1 MHRLARTLR
10 SDVGALVLYAA
21 SAALMVVAALL
32 GGWSAGWG
40 WVLGLALVANYVAD
54 ARLFLVDERVVQW
67 LNERQL
73 ASAQRAFLREASAV
87 LGWAVI
93 ARPDAWLALLVVAG
107 VGATHLTHAAYR
119 VLSGRNQR
127 LRRGRLGWA
136 NLDVDGRTSGPE
148 FLPPTLPQVATI
160 TGPRVALHVD
170 VPLLLGLWV
179 GWATG
184 SAAPV
189 LVGLALLLA
198 GSAFVAHRVLERRRT
213 IARLPSPAEDNAKLL
228 AAVERLA
235 PEVAVYFS
243 GGQDTTYQL
252 NVWLETVDRLHR
264 PTVII
269 LREFLHLEALLP
281 TRTPILVLP
290 RARDVEAM
298 QVPSLKVALY
308 PTTVNKNNHMIRL
321 RGIRHVFI
329 NHGDGDKS
337 VTYSPLH
344 RVFDEIWVA
353 GQAACDRYLRRGEG
367 VRPEQ
372 LVTVGRPQLAHIQ
385 PRTGPVSPTPDRP
398 LTVLYAPT
406 WEGNF
411 DGVDY
416 SSVAPMGERIVDTL
430 LRSELPVRVL
440 FKAHPATGTRLPR
453 AAAARE
459 AIEQRLRSSGGRHQ
473 VVGTEP
479 DSLYNAFNEA
489 DVLVADISSVVADF
503 LASRKP
509 YLVTNPRDTA
519 VADYHRDFPST
530 AGGAVIARDCADLA
544 AALADAVGPDVNRA
558 RREELATYFL
568 GDPVADPVEHFA
580 DEVDR
585 ACERAQA
592 ALARS
597 ADHAQLLATD
607 DAEAQPRTTEE
618 TAR

>member
-1 MHRLARTLR
+1 MQRLARTLR
-10 SDVGALVLYAA
+10 SDVGALVLWAGTAA
-21 SAALMVVAALL
+21 VAVVAALL
-32 GGWSAGWG
+32 SGWSAGWG
-40 WVLGLALVANYVAD
+40 WVLGLALLANYVAD
-54 ARLFLVDERVVQW
+54 ARLFLVDERVVLW

-73 ASAQRAFLREASAV
+73 ASGQRAFLREAAAV
-87 LGWAVI
+87 LGWALI
-93 ARPDAWLALLVVAG
+93 ARPDAWLALLVVGG
-107 VGATHLTHAAYR
+107 VGVTHLTHAAYR

-136 NLDVDGRTSGPE
+136 NLDVDGRTSGPDI
-148 FLPPTLPQVATI
+148 LPPTLPHVATI

-179 GWATG
+179 GWTVG
-184 SAAPV
+184 SAVPV
-189 LVGLALLLA
+189 LLGLALLVA
-198 GSAFVAHRVLERRRT
+198 GSAFVAVRVLGRRRT
-213 IARLPSPAEDNAKLL
+213 ISRLPSPADDNAKLL

-243 GGQDTTYQL
+243 GGEDTTYQL
-252 NVWLETVDRLHR
+252 NVWLETVDRLHQ

-290 RARDVEAM
+290 KARDVEAM

-385 PRTGPVSPTPDRP
+385 PRTGAPTPTPERP

-416 SSVAPMGERIVDTL
+416 SSVAPMGERVIDTL
-430 LRSELPVRVL
+430 LSSEVPVRVL

-453 AAAARE
+453 AAAARQ
-459 AIEQRLRSSGGRHQ
+459 AIEERLRASGGRHA
-473 VVGTEP
+473 VVGTGP
-479 DSLYNAFNEA
+479 DALYDAFNEA
-489 DVLVADISSVVADF
+489 DLLIADISSVVADF

-509 YLVTNPRDTA
+509 YLVTNPRDVDVDA
-519 VADYHRDFPST
+519 YHRDFPST
-530 AGGAVIARDCADLA
+530 AGGGIIPRDCSTLA
-544 AALADAVGPDVNRA
+544 SALADAVGADVNRE
-558 RREELATYFL
+558 RREGLATYFL
-568 GDPVADPVEHFA
+568 GAPVADPVEHFA
-580 DEVDR
+580 AEVDR
-585 ACERAQA
+585 ACERAEE
-592 ALARS
+592 ALQRS
-597 ADHAQLLATD
+597 ALRAQAR
-607 DAEAQPRTTEE
+607 ATEE